1 MKTRQATSNPKFV
14 RKCSQSP
21 WEANTST
28 CISELNCNQENKC
41 DNSIIITPTKNV
53 YTISQ
58 KDEHTPLIRKSQAHL
73 IKVDG
78 AGIRIGGE
86 SINSNESK
94 VQ

>member
-53 YTISQ
+53 YTI
-58 KDEHTPLIRKSQAHL
+58 K
-73 IKVDG
+73 
-78 AGIRIGGE
+78 
-86 SINSNESK
+86 
-94 VQ
+94 